1 MLELF
6 VGENDFFLEILDQKG
21 TLDQCSKLLGAST
34 WYLISFKWIFH
45 KCYTVKGGISTK
57 FVIKK
62 NCVRPRKG
70 RGDLSSYFHL
80 SL

>member
-62 NCVRPRKG
+62 KTACGREKEEVTLVRT
-70 RGDLSSYFHL
+70 FI
-80 SL
+80 